1 MPSRLVAA
9 TLVLLASGWASAQDP
24 TSFTVVGMRGK
35 TVTLGIAELE
45 GLAPRTIEATEP
57 HASEKTTYRVVRLSK
72 VLAVA
77 DVPFGTLLK
86 GAALAATV
94 RAEARDGYRV
104 AFSLIELDPSIAA
117 AEVFVAFQMDGK
129 PLPAEMGPFR
139 LIVPTDRRGARWMR
153 QLLRLT
159 VIE

>member
-1 MPSRLVAA
+1 
-9 TLVLLASGWASAQDP
+9 
-24 TSFTVVGMRGK
+24 MRGK
-35 TVTLGIAELE
+35 TVTLSVADLE
-45 GLAPRTIEATEP
+45 GLLPRTVEAAEP
-57 HASEKTTYRVVRLSK
+57 HGKEKAAYRVVPLSK
-72 VLAVA
+72 ALAIA

-94 RAEARDGYRV
+94 PAEARDGYRV

-117 AEVFVAFQMDGK
+117 AEVFVAFQVDRK
-129 PLPAEMGPFR
+129 PLPSDIGPFR

-153 QLLRLT
+153 QLSRLT

>member
-1 MPSRLVAA
+1 MSSRLFVIAF
-9 TLVLLASGWASAQDP
+9 LVLASGLASAQESP
-24 TSFTVVGMRGK
+24 TLSVVGVRGK
-35 TVTLGIAELE
+35 TVTLGVADLQS
-45 GLAPRTIEATEP
+45 LLPRTIEVTEP
-57 HASEKTTYRVVRLSK
+57 HENEKTTYRVVPLSK

-104 AFSLIELDPSIAA
+104 AFSLVELDPSIAS
-117 AEVFVAFQMDGK
+117 AEVFLAFQRDGK
-129 PLPAEMGPFR
+129 PLPPDIGPFR
-139 LIVPTDRRGARWMR
+139 LIVPTDRRGARWVR
-153 QLLRLT
+153 QLTRVV